1 MPWLLCDSEY
11 IDDGL
16 SFGFVYMI
24 ENTVTGRK
32 YIGRKYFTSAG
43 YKQVNGK
50 KKKIRKPSDW
60 QDYYGSNDTLK
71 REVAAAGESNYRRII
86 LHLCKSKSECSY
98 WETYEIMSRHAL
110 LSENYYNDWVTAKIR
125 KDHLKSIVQ
134 SNKNTI

>member
-1 MPWLLCDSEY
+1 MTWYYDGVPYEY
-11 IDDGL
+11 DGTT
-16 SFGFVYMI
+16 FGFVYLI
-24 ENTVTGRK
+24 ENLSTGRK

-98 WETYEIMSRHAL
+98 WETYEIMSRHT
-110 LSENYYNDWVTAKIR
+110 LS
-125 KDHLKSIVQ
+125 
-134 SNKNTI
+134 